1 MKNTNFTKRI
11 STFLLSL
18 IVSASL
24 ISTSTSAE
32 GFSAEELKK
41 TTAFTVGNKAS
52 GVNIEDSIK
61 INKAELNK
69 DNGGVY
75 INWEIVSNTKSEGG
89 GTYDPL
95 ISPNDWINHNWHSI
109 LIPGTLKDPVD
120 IKINREKPK
129 DPIEIAGNDANWE
142 NAYRFRKV
150 GDKDF
155 SEDIDRFFTKNS
167 GDKQEILR
175 GLAKDSRYMLYGTNL
190 VGRTKGKPVTWTFK
204 TYLKEDFLKDSNN
217 DYVKLAISYAEKG
230 GGERTRVKVVNVK
243 VKNTVDFD
251 KNSKN
256 LGDKDDQITKVKV
269 LAGQSIANSAETNA
283 KIPQETFKKYI
294 FKGWNTAVDGSG
306 NEFTKDTKIDKDMEV
321 FGKWNMKVTHIFESL
336 TAGKTLPTVF
346 DKLLPKEREISVNK
360 NYVPADLSDVKGSE
374 GTWNFKG
381 WTPKESKE
389 FIGKDGEFKFI
400 GKWSFSSD
408 VFEIEKDGKAPEG
421 YSKVSFKLEKGV
433 KAKDVKT
440 YAVKKGIALDKKYFP
455 TVELEEGYKDLK
467 WTPAQDTAINEDTVF
482 VVSATKKTTI
492 PATKLV
498 PSQKK
503 EQPKEK
509 ESIPATKLVPSQK
522 KEQPKVK
529 KETNKSKLPQTAVVG
544 SSITLAVV
552 SLLGL
557 GLSKKRR

>member
-18 IVSASL
+18 IVSTSL

-32 GFSAEELKK
+32 DFSAKKLDK
-41 TTAFTVGNKAS
+41 TTAFTVGNEAS

-69 DNGGVY
+69 DKGGVY

-89 GTYDPL
+89 GVYTLLKPY
-95 ISPNDWINHNWHSI
+95 NWEHHNWHSI
-109 LIPGTLKDPVD
+109 LIPDTLKDPVD
-120 IKINREKPK
+120 IKINGNAPK
-129 DPIEIAGNDANWE
+129 APIESAGNDLNWE

-155 SEDIDRFFTKNS
+155 SEDVDRFFTKNS
-167 GDKQEILR
+167 GDKQETLSN
-175 GLAKDSRYMLYGTNL
+175 LAKNSRYMLYGTNL
-190 VGRTKGKPVTWTFK
+190 VGGTKGKPVTWTFK
-204 TYLKEDFLKDSNN
+204 TYLKENFLADNNN
-217 DYVKLAISYAEKG
+217 DYVKLAISYAEKFG
-230 GGERTRVKVVNVK
+230 KKRTRVKVVNVK
-243 VKNTVDFD
+243 VKNTVEFD

-256 LGDKDDQITKVKV
+256 LGDKDEQIKKFKV

-283 KIPQETFKKYI
+283 KFPQETFKKYI
-294 FKGWNTAVDGSG
+294 FKGWNTDAKG
-306 NEFTKDTKIDKDMEV
+306 NGTEFTKDTKIDEENVKV
-321 FGKWNMKVTHIFESL
+321 FGQWNMKVTHTFENL
-336 TAGKTLPTVF
+336 TAGKTLPTIF
-346 DKLLPKEREISVNK
+346 NKLLPKEREISVNK
-360 NYVPADLSDVKGSE
+360 NYVPVSLPAFKVSE
-374 GTWNFKG
+374 GTWKFEG

-455 TVELEEGYKDLK
+455 IVELEEGYENLK
-467 WTPAQDTAINEDTVF
+467 WTPAQDTVINKDTVF
-482 VVSATKKTTI
+482 VASATKKDTI
-492 PATKLV
+492 PAT
-498 PSQKK
+498 
-503 EQPKEK
+503 E
-509 ESIPATKLVPSQK
+509 LVPSQK

>member
-1 MKNTNFTKRI
+1 MLLSRVKIFKKGGKCLKNTNFTKRI

-41 TTAFTVGNKAS
+41 TTAFTVGNEAS

-89 GTYDPL
+89 GTYAPL

-109 LIPGTLKDPVD
+109 LIPDTLKDPVD

-190 VGRTKGKPVTWTFK
+190 VGGTKGKPVTWTFK

-217 DYVKLAISYAEKG
+217 DYVKLAISYAEKTG
-230 GGERTRVKVVNVK
+230 KERTRVKVVNVK
-243 VKNTVDFD
+243 VKNTVEFD

-283 KIPQETFKKYI
+283 KIPDKSLKNYNFE
-294 FKGWNTAVDGSG
+294 GWNTNADGSG
-306 NEFTKDTKIDKDMEV
+306 TKFTKDTKITKDMKV
-321 FGKWNMKVTHIFESL
+321 FGQWQPL
-336 TAGKTLPTVF
+336 
-346 DKLLPKEREISVNK
+346 
-360 NYVPADLSDVKGSE
+360 
-374 GTWNFKG
+374 
-381 WTPKESKE
+381 
-389 FIGKDGEFKFI
+389 
-400 GKWSFSSD
+400 D

-421 YSKVSFKLEKGV
+421 YAKVSFKFEKGV
-433 KAKDVKT
+433 KSKEVKT

-455 TVELEEGYKDLK
+455 NVELEEGYKDLK

-482 VVSATKKTTI
+482 VVSATKKDTI
-492 PATKLV
+492 PATELV

-522 KEQPKVK
+522 KEQSKVK
-529 KETNKSKLPQTAVVG
+529 KETNKPKLPQTAVVG
-544 SSITLAVV
+544 SSITLVVV

>member
-1 MKNTNFTKRI
+1 MLLSRGKIFKKGGKCLKNTNFTKRI

-41 TTAFTVGNKAS
+41 TTAFTVGNEAS

-89 GTYDPL
+89 GTYAPL

-109 LIPGTLKDPVD
+109 LIPDTLKDPID
-120 IKINREKPK
+120 TKINGNTPK
-129 DPIEIAGNDANWE
+129 APLESAGNDLNWE

-155 SEDIDRFFTKNS
+155 SEDIARFFTKNS
-167 GDKQEILR
+167 GDKQETLSN
-175 GLAKDSRYMLYGTNL
+175 LAKNSRYMLYGTNL
-190 VGRTKGKPVTWTFK
+190 VRGTKGKPVTWTFK
-204 TYLKEDFLKDSNN
+204 TYLKEDFLTDNNN
-217 DYVKLAISYAEKG
+217 DCVKLAISYAEKFG
-230 GGERTRVKVVNVK
+230 KERTRVKVVNVK
-243 VKNTVDFD
+243 VKNTVKFD

-256 LGDKDDQITKVKV
+256 LGDKDEQIKKFKV

-360 NYVPADLSDVKGSE
+360 NYVPADLSDVKGS
-374 GTWNFKG
+374 
-381 WTPKESKE
+381 
-389 FIGKDGEFKFI
+389 
-400 GKWSFSSD
+400 
-408 VFEIEKDGKAPEG
+408 
-421 YSKVSFKLEKGV
+421 
-433 KAKDVKT
+433 
-440 YAVKKGIALDKKYFP
+440 
-455 TVELEEGYKDLK
+455 
-467 WTPAQDTAINEDTVF
+467 
-482 VVSATKKTTI
+482 
-492 PATKLV
+492 
-498 PSQKK
+498 
-503 EQPKEK
+503 
-509 ESIPATKLVPSQK
+509 
-522 KEQPKVK
+522 
-529 KETNKSKLPQTAVVG
+529 
-544 SSITLAVV
+544 
-552 SLLGL
+552 
-557 GLSKKRR
+557 

>member
-190 VGRTKGKPVTWTFK
+190 VGRTKGKPVTWPFK

-503 EQPKEK
+503 EQ
-509 ESIPATKLVPSQK
+509 S
-522 KEQPKVK
+522 KVK